1 MAWRRFENQ
10 QDRHEFPSGAV
21 EARTHDEGISPEGT
35 VVTRARRDVYIADD
49 LEQPWDVHR
58 APANP
63 YEALMSARV
72 GEDPDDDQETLEA
85 RWAQFQMK
93 LDQAGLT
100 ERERVV
106 VDSMV
111 FGGRSL
117 SETAD
122 LLAISQS
129 RGKAMTK
136 TTIAR
141 IRDSAYAKLREAL
154 KEFV

>member
-10 QDRHEFPSGAV
+10 QDRHEFPSGTV
-21 EARTHDEGISPEGT
+21 SSRHDTIDN
-35 VVTRARRDVYIADD
+35 DVSSVRGVFIADD

-58 APANP
+58 PPSNM
-63 YEALMSARV
+63 YEALMGCGV
-72 GEDPDDDQETLEA
+72 GEEPVESQDEA
-85 RWAQFQMK
+85 EERWAKFQVK
-93 LDQAGLT
+93 LENAGLT

-129 RGKAMTK
+129 KGKAMTK

-141 IRDSAYAKLREAL
+141 IRDSGYAKLREAL
-154 KEFV
+154 KEFA

>member
-21 EARTHDEGISPEGT
+21 ESRVDESDNQRSI
-35 VVTRARRDVYIADD
+35 RREVFIADD

-58 APANP
+58 APSNE
-63 YEALMSARV
+63 YEALMNCGV
-72 GEDPDDDQETLEA
+72 GQEPDESQEELEGK
-85 RWAQFQMK
+85 WAKFQVK
-93 LDQAGLT
+93 LDTAGLT

-106 VDSMV
+106 IDSMI

-122 LLAISQS
+122 LLAISQ
-129 RGKAMTK
+129 GTNHPFTK

-141 IRDSAYAKLREAL
+141 IRDSGFAKLREAL
-154 KEFV
+154 KEFA